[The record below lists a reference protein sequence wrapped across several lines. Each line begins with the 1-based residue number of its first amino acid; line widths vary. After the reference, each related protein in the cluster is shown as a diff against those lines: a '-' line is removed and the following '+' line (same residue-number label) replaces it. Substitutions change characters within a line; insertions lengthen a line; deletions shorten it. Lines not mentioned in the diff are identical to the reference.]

1 MWKYALIGSF
11 LFTGCSYYEINPA
24 MCEKIGPK
32 DSPEMIEKCRNYSEK
47 EATKAFNKTK
57 TNSSTNEDALKFK
70 KEESR

>member
-11 LFTGCSYYEINPA
+11 LLSGCSYYEVNPA

-32 DSPEMIEKCRNYSEK
+32 DDPALIEKCRNYNEE

-57 TNSSTNEDALKFK
+57 KESSKNEDDLKFK
-70 KEESR
+70 K